1 MAGFTQSFNVSV
13 AAGIALAQICGRRR
27 AFLGSAGDLPPEERR
42 ALRSRFLRL
51 AAKLARRL
59 KL

>member
-1 MAGFTQSFNVSV
+1 V
-13 AAGIALAQICGRRR
+13 AAGIALAQICAGRR

-51 AAKLARRL
+51 AAKLARRV
-59 KL
+59 KR